1 LAKAAI
7 SKERSL
13 VVGFGTLFR
22 DGSFLLV
29 MLTVST
35 PAYVQLKKSDPAIL
49 AAESAATMSSGD
61 LRLIRRPLR

>member
-13 VVGFGTLFR
+13 AVGFGTLFR

-49 AAESAATMSSGD
+49 AAESAITMSSGD